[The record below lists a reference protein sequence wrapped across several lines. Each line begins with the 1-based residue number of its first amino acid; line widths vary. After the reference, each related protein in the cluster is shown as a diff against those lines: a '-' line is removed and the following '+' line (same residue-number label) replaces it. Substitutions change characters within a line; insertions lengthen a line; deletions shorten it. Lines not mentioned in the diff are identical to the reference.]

1 LAAPA
6 YKPWRSDDQSSEPIT
21 ATTAVPGTWKQLLDD
36 SRSRI
41 DQLAQLRKQTGRN
54 LRAGTMFL
62 QNLNQR
68 RQDITHLTER
78 VTSVEQKARE
88 QLDAVRDQATENRQ
102 TIAEVHQR
110 ADEHGARLADHA
122 EKLDHLTEQQAKAA
136 DKIDKQHA
144 DLSHRLVDLS
154 ARTQELIDRADVT
167 SQLHAAAAE
176 RIDANEASIK
186 DLAESQHVT
195 ASRVEWLRQAQTN
208 ADEQIDTLQQSL
220 HETTKQLTA
229 WQENTDLRGEFIQR
243 QVQSLA
249 TQADAMTDRA
259 RQIEQA
265 AAERAK
271 RVDQMLDAAAKGRQ
285 TLRDDMTAAHEALR
299 QDMAATHEA
308 LRQDMSA
315 AHETLRQDMTATHE
329 ALRHE
334 IDQTLRQEIREAH
347 ESFREDLAAVRKQ
360 VGKVA
365 LYAAK
370 VGKATDGLATRADEQ
385 AAQIAE
391 HADQQQLLHDQSAT
405 RLDSVEQFTS
415 QLDRSLNELASAAEQ
430 RDVTIESQATEQRY
444 RHEQVVG
451 RIGAVEK
458 NTQSLHSR
466 TDAMCDR
473 VDRLTGSLETMAGEL
488 ESARHAAG
496 LLRQRLEEFAQEAIE
511 YNNQTTDEQLALG
524 ARIDNLQHGLARVAS
539 HVDNLAIPDVTPLTE
554 RVEALENR
562 EPEQAADL
570 SGLVQRI
577 EHAEAAARRPMA
589 EMPGLIQRVEQAEA
603 AARRP
608 LPDVAG
614 VIRRVEALEQ
624 RPMPE
629 PASAEAPDVDL
640 LKAQLDR
647 INRIMETMAV
657 RTGEYRMRLEAMERA
672 SREAPAVAAAAVSG
686 RLGQIEAALSEM
698 EQRLNRPITDEAAD
712 PAPAAPKLA
721 QPVEDDSDQAATNE
735 EEHRGYHGERI
746 DDNKAVPFGQLMDR
760 LRQDAA

>member
-1 LAAPA
+1 MAAPA
-6 YKPWRSDDQSSEPIT
+6 YKPWRSDDQSTEPIT
-21 ATTAVPGTWKQLLDD
+21 ATSAAVPGTWKQLLDD

-78 VTSVEQKARE
+78 VTRVEQKARE

-102 TIAEVHQR
+102 TIAEMHQR
-110 ADEHGARLADHA
+110 ADAHGARLADQA
-122 EKLDHLTEQQAKAA
+122 DKLDQLTEQHNETCG
-136 DKIDKQHA
+136 KIDKQHT
-144 DLSHRLVDLS
+144 DLSQRLLDLS
-154 ARTQELIDRADVT
+154 ERTQQLIERADVT

-186 DLAESQHVT
+186 DLAESQHIT
-195 ASRVEWLRQAQTN
+195 ASRVEWLRQAQTH
-208 ADEQIDTLQQSL
+208 ADGQIDTLQQSL
-220 HETTKQLTA
+220 HETTEKLSA
-229 WQENTDLRGEFIQR
+229 FQESAELRGEFIQR

-249 TQADAMTDRA
+249 TQADAMSDRA
-259 RQIEQA
+259 RQIEQT
-265 AAERAK
+265 AAERAR

-285 TLRDDMTAAHEALR
+285 TLRDEMTAAHDA
-299 QDMAATHEA
+299 
-308 LRQDMSA
+308 
-315 AHETLRQDMTATHE
+315 LRQDMTATHE

-334 IDQTLRQEIREAH
+334 IDQTLRREIREAH
-347 ESFREDLAAVRKQ
+347 ESFRQDLAAVRKQ

-385 AAQIAE
+385 AAQFAE
-391 HADQQQLLHDQSAT
+391 QASQQQLLHDQAAT

-415 QLDRSLNELASAAEQ
+415 QLDRSLSELATAAER
-430 RDVTIESQATEQRY
+430 RDATMETQATEQRY

-524 ARIDNLQHGLARVAS
+524 VRIDNLQHGLAQVAS
-539 HVDNLAIPDVTPLTE
+539 HVDNLAIPDVAPLAE
-554 RVEALENR
+554 RVQAIENR

-570 SGLVQRI
+570 SGL
-577 EHAEAAARRPMA
+577 
-589 EMPGLIQRVEQAEA
+589 IQRVEQAEA
-603 AARRP
+603 TARRP
-608 LPDVAG
+608 MPDVAG
-614 VIRRVEALEQ
+614 VIRRVEALEK

-629 PASAEAPDVDL
+629 PATVDAPDVDL

-686 RLGQIEAALSEM
+686 RLGRIEAALSEM
-698 EQRLNRPITDEAAD
+698 EQRLQMPITDEAAD
-712 PAPAAPKLA
+712 AAPPAPKLT
-721 QPVEDDSDQAATNE
+721 QAADHDGDQPAGDE
-735 EEHRGYHGERI
+735 GEHRGYHGERI